1 MTHTYPSINHTPCQ
15 VRQVDFLPPLVPCG
29 RCGQDAG
36 RVDVATRTAIDI
48 DLDHPAV
55 LAVRVGVHYCPPC
68 RHYFRA
74 QPPFLRPDAIYTRR
88 VVRKA
93 VESVYADGLAFRTVG
108 QRLARDFWVQPSEA
122 IIRRWCRAYHT
133 DIALDDAYQ
142 AWIVAEFSG
151 ILCVDELYQH
161 DLALLLAVD
170 PAAPEGDRV
179 VGYQLVRDGVDSAV
193 VEQFLTRL
201 AAAGIQPDE
210 QFLTRLAAAG
220 IQPDEVIT
228 DGSTLYPSV
237 LTAVWPQAAHQLC
250 LFHETR
256 RLTTAAQEVIRQ
268 VRRTLPTPPPA
279 ATYGWGGPLRAQ
291 PPSDNPADLAV
302 QRWQARQ
309 EARRARIAQVQ
320 ALAGQGLSLRA
331 IARQLGLH
339 RRTVRSWLRPAPPVR
354 PAPPAPP
361 APPASDLHIVEPA
374 ASAPTRAYHRR
385 TPALVAQIQQL
396 STQGLSYVE
405 IARHTGVH
413 RVSVSAWLR
422 EQGQEGEHPLP
433 PGPEPV
439 AAVDT
444 LPAPSQDAPRADIPP
459 ASVLPPAPWT
469 SWEEVRQVREAL
481 KEQRGLLL
489 LRPDHLSSRQ
499 QAQVE
504 ALLASPVGP
513 TLTVARDFLTDWYT
527 LFKDERGR
535 KRSVDEAQARY
546 DLWRHDERYEELAP
560 LRRARAQMTSDRFVH
575 LSQFLRHPAWEATNN
590 GAERAGRGFRHGQGP
605 HFNLRS
611 VASIEG
617 ALKVCAY
624 RRKETADTLLPPV
637 ALCRRGRRL
646 DGRIE
651 DRVAA

>member
-1 MTHTYPSINHTPCQ
+1 MTQTYYSLNYTPCQ
-15 VRQVDFLPPLVPCG
+15 IRQVDFLPPLVPCD
-29 RCGQDAG
+29 RCGQDAR

-55 LAVRVGVHYCPPC
+55 LAVRVSVHYCAPC
-68 RHYFRA
+68 HHYFRA
-74 QPPFLRPDAIYTRR
+74 QPPFLRRDAIFTRR

-93 VESVYADGLAFRTVG
+93 IEAVYVDGRAFRTVS

-122 IIRRWCRAYHT
+122 IIRRWCRGYHT
-133 DIALDDAYQ
+133 GIALDDAYQ
-142 AWIVAEFSG
+142 EWIVAEFSG

-179 VGYQLVRDGVDSAV
+179 VGYQLVREGVDSAV
-193 VEQFLTRL
+193 V
-201 AAAGIQPDE
+201 E

-228 DGSTLYPSV
+228 DGSTLYPRV
-237 LTAVWPQAAHQLC
+237 LTDVWPQAAHQLC

-291 PPSDNPADLAV
+291 PPSDDPADPAV

-309 EARRARIAQVQ
+309 EARRAGIAQVQ
-320 ALAGQGLSLRA
+320 ALAAQGLSLRA

-339 RRTVRSWLRPAPPVR
+339 RRTVRSWLRPAPP
-354 PAPPAPP
+354 PTGG
-361 APPASDLHIVEPA
+361 LHIVELA
-374 ASAPTRAYHRR
+374 ASTPTRAYHRR
-385 TPALVAQIQQL
+385 TPALVAQIQHL
-396 STQGLSYVE
+396 AAQGLSCVE
-405 IARHTGVH
+405 IARQTGVH

-422 EQGQEGEHPLP
+422 EQGQAEEHPL
-433 PGPEPV
+433 PEPV
-439 AAVDT
+439 AAADT
-444 LPAPSQDAPRADIPP
+444 LPAPSQAAPRADAPP
-459 ASVLPPAPWT
+459 VLVLPPAPWT

-489 LRPDHLSSRQ
+489 RRPDHLSARQ

-535 KRSVDEAQARY
+535 KRSVDEAQTRY
-546 DLWRHDERYEELAP
+546 TAWRHDARYEEVAP
-560 LRRARAQMTSDRFVH
+560 LRRARAQLTPERFAH

-590 GAERAGRGFRHGQGP
+590 GVERAGRGFRHGQGP

-617 ALKVCAY
+617 ALKVRAY
-624 RRKETADTLLPPV
+624 RRKETADTMPPPV

>member
-1 MTHTYPSINHTPCQ
+1 MIQTHPSLNYTPCQ
-15 VRQVDFLPPLVPCG
+15 IRQVDFLPTLVPCD
-29 RCGQDAG
+29 RCGQDAR

-55 LAVRVGVHYCPPC
+55 LAVRVSVHYCSPC
-68 RHYFRA
+68 HHYVRA
-74 QPPFLRPDAIYTRR
+74 QPPFLRRDAIFTRR

-93 VESVYADGLAFRTVG
+93 IEAVYVDGMAFRTVG

-122 IIRRWCRAYHT
+122 IIRRWCRGYHT
-133 DIALDDAYQ
+133 GITLDDAYQ
-142 AWIVAEFSG
+142 EWIVAEFSG

-170 PAAPEGDRV
+170 PAAPDGDRV
-179 VGYQLVRDGVDSAV
+179 VGYQLVRDGVDAAV
-193 VEQFLTRL
+193 VERFL
-201 AAAGIQPDE
+201 A
-210 QFLTRLAAAG
+210 RLAAAG

-228 DGSTLYPSV
+228 DGSTLYPGV
-237 LTAVWPQAAHQLC
+237 LATVWPRAAHQLC

-268 VRRTLPTPPPA
+268 VRRALPTPPPA
-279 ATYGWGGPLRAQ
+279 ATSGWGGPLRAQ
-291 PPSDNPADLAV
+291 PPSDNPADPAV

-309 EARRARIAQVQ
+309 EAHRAGIAQVQ
-320 ALAGQGLSLRA
+320 ALAGQGLSRRA

-339 RRTVRSWLRPAPPVR
+339 RRTVRSWLRPAPP
-354 PAPPAPP
+354 PAG
-361 APPASDLHIVEPA
+361 DLHIVKPA
-374 ASAPTRAYHRR
+374 ASAPTRPYHRR

-396 STQGLSYVE
+396 SAQGLSYVE

-422 EQGQEGEHPLP
+422 KQGQVGAHPLP
-433 PGPEPV
+433 KPV
-439 AAVDT
+439 AAMDT
-444 LPAPSQDAPRADIPP
+444 LPAPRQDVPRADAPPIP
-459 ASVLPPAPWT
+459 VLPPAPWT

-489 LRPDHLSSRQ
+489 RRPDHLSVRQ

-513 TLTVARDFLTDWYT
+513 TLTVAREFLTDWYT

-535 KRSVDEAQARY
+535 KRSVDAAQACY
-546 DLWRHDERYEELAP
+546 MAWCQDERYEEVAP
-560 LRRARAQMTSDRFVH
+560 LRRARAQITPDRFAH
-575 LSQFLRHPAWEATNN
+575 LSQFLRDPAWEATNN
-590 GAERAGRGFRHGQGP
+590 GAERAGRGFRHRQGP

-617 ALKVCAY
+617 ALKVRAY
-624 RRKETADTLLPPV
+624 RRKETANTMSPSV

-646 DGRIE
+646 NGRIE

>member
-1 MTHTYPSINHTPCQ
+1 MTQTYPSINDTPCQ
-15 VRQVDFLPPLVPCG
+15 IRQVDFLPPLVPCD

-179 VGYQLVRDGVDSAV
+179 VGYQLGRDSVDAAV

-201 AAAGIQPDE
+201 AAV
-210 QFLTRLAAAG
+210 G

-291 PPSDNPADLAV
+291 PPSDNPADPAV

-309 EARRARIAQVQ
+309 EARRAGIAQVQ
-320 ALAGQGLSLRA
+320 ALAAQGLSLRA
-331 IARQLGLH
+331 IARQRGLH
-339 RRTVRSWLRPAPPVR
+339 RRTVRSWLRPAPP
-354 PAPPAPP
+354 PAG
-361 APPASDLHIVEPA
+361 DLHLVEPA
-374 ASAPTRAYHRR
+374 ASAPTRPYHRR

-396 STQGLSYVE
+396 SAQGLSYVE

-422 EQGQEGEHPLP
+422 EQGQEGAGPGGSRARREQGQEGEHPL
-433 PGPEPV
+433 PEPV

-444 LPAPSQDAPRADIPP
+444 LPAPRQDASRADIPS
-459 ASVLPPAPWT
+459 ASVVPPAPWT
-469 SWEEVRQVREAL
+469 SWEEVRQVREAI

-489 LRPDHLSSRQ
+489 RRPDHLSARQ

-504 ALLASPVGP
+504 ALLARPVGP
-513 TLTVARDFLTDWYT
+513 TLTVAHAFLTDWYT

-546 DLWRHDERYEELAP
+546 AAWRHDERDEEVAP
-560 LRRARAQMTSDRFVH
+560 LRRARA
-575 LSQFLRHPAWEATNN
+575 
-590 GAERAGRGFRHGQGP
+590 RAR
-605 HFNLRS
+605 
-611 VASIEG
+611 A
-617 ALKVCAY
+617 
-624 RRKETADTLLPPV
+624 
-637 ALCRRGRRL
+637 
-646 DGRIE
+646 
-651 DRVAA
+651 

>member
-1 MTHTYPSINHTPCQ
+1 MTQTYHSINYTPCQ
-15 VRQVDFLPPLVPCG
+15 IRQVDFLPPLVPCD

-74 QPPFLRPDAIYTRR
+74 QPPFLRRDAIFTRR

-93 VESVYADGLAFRTVG
+93 IEAVYIDGMAFRTVG

-122 IIRRWCRAYHT
+122 IIRRWCRAYHDGIT
-133 DIALDDAYQ
+133 LDDAYQ
-142 AWIVAEFSG
+142 EWIVAEFSG

-170 PAAPEGDRV
+170 PAAPDGDRV
-179 VGYQLVRDGVDSAV
+179 VGYQLVHDGVDAAAV
-193 VEQFLTRL
+193 ECFLARL
-201 AAAGIQPDE
+201 AAS
-210 QFLTRLAAAG
+210 G

-228 DGSTLYPSV
+228 DGSTLYPRV
-237 LTAVWPQAAHQLC
+237 LAAVWPQAAHQLC

-256 RLTTAAQEVIRQ
+256 RLTTAVQEVIRQ
-268 VRRTLPTPPPA
+268 VRRALPTPPPP

-291 PPSDNPADLAV
+291 PPSDDPADPAV

-309 EARRARIAQVQ
+309 EARRAGIAQVQ
-320 ALAGQGLSLRA
+320 SLAAQGLSLRA

-339 RRTVRSWLRPAPPVR
+339 RRTVRSWLRPVP
-354 PAPPAPP
+354 PPAG
-361 APPASDLHIVEPA
+361 DLHLHIVELA
-374 ASAPTRAYHRR
+374 ASTPTRAYHRR
-385 TPALVAQIQQL
+385 TPALVAQIQHL
-396 STQGLSYVE
+396 AAQGLSYVE
-405 IARHTGVH
+405 IARQTGVH

-422 EQGQEGEHPLP
+422 EQGQEEEHPF
-433 PGPEPV
+433 PEPV
-439 AAVDT
+439 AAADT
-444 LPAPSQDAPRADIPP
+444 LPAPSQAAPRADAPP
-459 ASVLPPAPWT
+459 VPMVPPAPWT
-469 SWEEVRQVREAL
+469 SWEEVRQVRAAL

-489 LRPDHLSSRQ
+489 RRPDHLSARQ

-513 TLTVARDFLTDWYT
+513 TLTVAREFLTDWYT
-527 LFKDERGR
+527 FFKDERGR

-546 DLWRHDERYEELAP
+546 TAWRHDERDEEVAP
-560 LRRARAQMTSDRFVH
+560 LRRARAQITPERFAH

-590 GAERAGRGFRHGQGP
+590 GVERAGRGFRHRQGP

-617 ALKVCAY
+617 ALKVRAY

-651 DRVAA
+651 DRVVA

>member
-1 MTHTYPSINHTPCQ
+1 M
-15 VRQVDFLPPLVPCG
+15 
-29 RCGQDAG
+29 
-36 RVDVATRTAIDI
+36 
-48 DLDHPAV
+48 
-55 LAVRVGVHYCPPC
+55 
-68 RHYFRA
+68 RA

-93 VESVYADGLAFRTVG
+93 IEAVYVDGLAFRAVG
-108 QRLARDFWVQPSEA
+108 QRRARDFWVQPSEA
-122 IIRRWCRAYHT
+122 TIRRWCRAYHT
-133 DIALDDAYQ
+133 GIALDEAYQ

-170 PAAPEGDRV
+170 PAASEGDRV
-179 VGYQLVRDGVDSAV
+179 VGYQLVRDDVDSAV
-193 VEQFLTRL
+193 VEH
-201 AAAGIQPDE
+201 
-210 QFLTRLAAAG
+210 FLTRLAAAG
-220 IQPDEVIT
+220 IQPDEVIS
-228 DGSTLYPSV
+228 DGSTLYPRV
-237 LTAVWPQAAHQLC
+237 LAAVWPQAAHQLR

-256 RLTTAAQEVIRQ
+256 RLTTAAHEVIRQ
-268 VRRTLPTPPPA
+268 VRRALPVSPPPA
-279 ATYGWGGPLRAQ
+279 ASGWRGPVGAQ
-291 PPSDNPADLAV
+291 PPSDDPADPAV

-309 EARRARIAQVQ
+309 EARRAGIAQVQ
-320 ALAGQGLSLRA
+320 TLAAQGLSRRA
-331 IARQLGLH
+331 IARQRGLH
-339 RRTVRSWLRPAPPVR
+339 RRTVRSWLRPAPP
-354 PAPPAPP
+354 PAG
-361 APPASDLHIVEPA
+361 DLHIVEPA
-374 ASAPTRAYHRR
+374 ASSPTRPYHRR

-396 STQGLSYVE
+396 SAQGLSYVA

-433 PGPEPV
+433 EPV
-439 AAVDT
+439 AAADT
-444 LPAPSQDAPRADIPP
+444 LPAPRQDAPQADIPP
-459 ASVLPPAPWT
+459 ASVAPPAPWT

-489 LRPDHLSSRQ
+489 RRPDHLSSRQ

-535 KRSVDEAQARY
+535 KRSVDEAQTRY
-546 DLWRHDERYEELAP
+546 TAWRHDERYAEVAP
-560 LRRARAQMTSDRFVH
+560 LRRARAQITPERFAH

-617 ALKVCAY
+617 ALKVRAY
-624 RRKETADTLLPPV
+624 RRKETADIALPPPV

-651 DRVAA
+651 DRMAA

>member
-1 MTHTYPSINHTPCQ
+1 MTQTYPSLNYTSCRI
-15 VRQVDFLPPLVPCG
+15 RQVDFLPPLVPCD
-29 RCGQDAG
+29 RCDQDVS

-48 DLDHPAV
+48 DLEYPAV
-55 LAVRVGVHYCPPC
+55 LAVRVGVHYCPAC

-93 VESVYADGLAFRTVG
+93 VESVYVDGLAFRTVG
-108 QRLARDFWVQPSEA
+108 ERLARDFWVQPSEA

-133 DIALDDAYQ
+133 GIALDDAYQ

-170 PAAPEGDRV
+170 PAAPEGDRI
-179 VGYQLVRDGVDSAV
+179 VGYQLVRDGVDSAM
-193 VEQFLTRL
+193 VERFL
-201 AAAGIQPDE
+201 A
-210 QFLTRLAAAG
+210 RLAAAG

-228 DGSTLYPSV
+228 DGSALYPRV
-237 LTAVWPQAAHQLC
+237 LAEVWPQAAHQLC

-279 ATYGWGGPLRAQ
+279 ATYGWGGPLRVH
-291 PPSDNPADLAV
+291 PPSDDPADPAV

-309 EARRARIAQVQ
+309 EARRAGIAQVQ
-320 ALAGQGLSLRA
+320 ALAHQGLSLRA
-331 IARQLGLH
+331 IARHTGLH
-339 RRTVRSWLRPAPPVR
+339 RRTVRSWLRPAPP
-354 PAPPAPP
+354 PTGG
-361 APPASDLHIVEPA
+361 LHIVAPA
-374 ASAPTRAYHRR
+374 ASSPTRAYHRR
-385 TPALVAQIQQL
+385 TPARIAQIQHL
-396 STQGLSYVE
+396 AAQGLSYVE
-405 IARHTGVH
+405 IARQTGVH

-422 EQGQEGEHPLP
+422 EQDQTGGLP
-433 PGPEPV
+433 Q
-439 AAVDT
+439 
-444 LPAPSQDAPRADIPP
+444 PAPVVSADTQPAATPVVATRDAPP
-459 ASVLPPAPWT
+459 ALVPPPAPWT

-489 LRPDHLSSRQ
+489 RRPARLNTRQ

-535 KRSVDEAQARY
+535 KRSGDEAQARY
-546 DLWRHDERYEELAP
+546 TAWRQDERYEEMAP
-560 LRRARAQMTSDRFVH
+560 LRRARAQITPDRFAH
-575 LSQFLRHPAWEATNN
+575 LRQFLRHPAWEATNN

-611 VASIEG
+611 VVSIEG
-617 ALKVCAY
+617 ALKVRAY
-624 RRKETADTLLPPV
+624 RRKETADIAMPPLL

-646 DGRIE
+646 DGRTE
-651 DRVAA
+651 ERMAA

>member
-1 MTHTYPSINHTPCQ
+1 MTQTYPSINYTPCQ
-15 VRQVDFLPPLVPCG
+15 IRQVDFLPPLVPCD

-179 VGYQLVRDGVDSAV
+179 VGYQLGRDSVDAAV

-201 AAAGIQPDE
+201 AAV
-210 QFLTRLAAAG
+210 G

-291 PPSDNPADLAV
+291 PPSDNPADPAV

-309 EARRARIAQVQ
+309 EARRAGIAQVQ
-320 ALAGQGLSLRA
+320 ALAAQGLSLRA
-331 IARQLGLH
+331 IARQRGLH
-339 RRTVRSWLRPAPPVR
+339 RRTVRSWLRPAPP
-354 PAPPAPP
+354 PAG
-361 APPASDLHIVEPA
+361 DLHLVEPA
-374 ASAPTRAYHRR
+374 ASAPTRPYHRR

-396 STQGLSYVE
+396 SAQGLSYVE

-422 EQGQEGEHPLP
+422 EQGQEGAGPEGSRARRESTLSLNRSLRWTPCPPRARTP
-433 PGPEPV
+433 PG
-439 AAVDT
+439 
-444 LPAPSQDAPRADIPP
+444 L
-459 ASVLPPAPWT
+459 T
-469 SWEEVRQVREAL
+469 S
-481 KEQRGLLL
+481 
-489 LRPDHLSSRQ
+489 LRPRWCR
-499 QAQVE
+499 
-504 ALLASPVGP
+504 PRPG
-513 TLTVARDFLTDWYT
+513 
-527 LFKDERGR
+527 
-535 KRSVDEAQARY
+535 
-546 DLWRHDERYEELAP
+546 
-560 LRRARAQMTSDRFVH
+560 
-575 LSQFLRHPAWEATNN
+575 
-590 GAERAGRGFRHGQGP
+590 RAGRRYARSGKRSRSSAACCCGGRTTSAHG
-605 HFNLRS
+605 S
-611 VASIEG
+611 
-617 ALKVCAY
+617 
-624 RRKETADTLLPPV
+624 RR
-637 ALCRRGRRL
+637 R
-646 DGRIE
+646 
-651 DRVAA
+651 

>member
-1 MTHTYPSINHTPCQ
+1 MTQTYPSLNYTPCQ
-15 VRQVDFLPPLVPCG
+15 IREVDFLPPLVPCD
-29 RCGQDAG
+29 RCGQNAR

-55 LAVRVGVHYCPPC
+55 LAVRVSVHHCSPC
-68 RHYFRA
+68 HHYFRA

-93 VESVYADGLAFRTVG
+93 VESVYIDGLAFRTVG

-133 DIALDDAYQ
+133 GITLDDAYQ
-142 AWIVAEFSG
+142 EWIVAEFSG

-161 DLALLLAVD
+161 DVALLLAVD

-179 VGYQLVRDGVDSAV
+179 VGYQLVRDDVDSAV
-193 VEQFLTRL
+193 VR
-201 AAAGIQPDE
+201 

-228 DGSTLYPSV
+228 DGSALYPRV
-237 LTAVWPQAAHQLC
+237 LAAVWPQAAHQLC

-256 RLTTAAQEVIRQ
+256 RLTTAAHEAIRQ
-268 VRRTLPTPPPA
+268 VRRALPVPPPPA
-279 ATYGWGGPLRAQ
+279 ASGWRGPVGVQ
-291 PPSDNPADLAV
+291 PPSDDPADPAV

-309 EARRARIAQVQ
+309 EARRTGLAQVQ
-320 ALAGQGLSLRA
+320 TLARQGLSQRA

-339 RRTVRSWLRPAPPVR
+339 RRTVRSWLRHVPSPAR
-354 PAPPAPP
+354 GLRAGA
-361 APPASDLHIVEPA
+361 AA
-374 ASAPTRAYHRR
+374 ASPSRRPRHRR
-385 TPALVAQIQQL
+385 TPALVAQIRQL
-396 STQGLSYVE
+396 AAEGLSYVD
-405 IARHTGVH
+405 IARQTGVH

-422 EQGQEGEHPLP
+422 EPDQTGEALLP
-433 PGPEPV
+433 DPIV
-439 AAVDT
+439 SADT
-444 LPAPSQDAPRADIPP
+444 LPAATPGVPGGDAPP
-459 ASVLPPAPWT
+459 ALVAPPAPWV

-489 LRPDHLSSRQ
+489 RRPAHLSARQ

-546 DLWRHDERYEELAP
+546 VAWRHDERYEEMAP
-560 LRRARAQMTSDRFVH
+560 LRRARAQITPERFAH

-611 VASIEG
+611 IVSIEG
-617 ALKVCAY
+617 ALKVRAY
-624 RRKETADTLLPPV
+624 RQKETANITMPPLV

>member
-1 MTHTYPSINHTPCQ
+1 MIQTNPSLNCTPCQ
-15 VRQVDFLPPLVPCG
+15 IRQVDFLPALVPCD
-29 RCGQDAG
+29 RCGQDVG

-48 DLDHPAV
+48 DLEHPAL
-55 LAVRVGVHYCPPC
+55 LAVRVSVHYCSAC
-68 RHYFRA
+68 HHYFRA

-93 VESVYADGLAFRTVG
+93 VESVYVDGLAFRTVG

-122 IIRRWCRAYHT
+122 IIRRWCRAYHAG
-133 DIALDDAYQ
+133 ISLDDAYQ

-170 PAAPEGDRV
+170 PAAPEGDRI

-210 QFLTRLAAAG
+210 
-220 IQPDEVIT
+220 VIT
-228 DGSTLYPSV
+228 DGSTLYPRV
-237 LTAVWPQAAHQLC
+237 LADVWPQAAHQLC

-268 VRRTLPTPPPA
+268 VRRALPTPPPA
-279 ATYGWGGPLRAQ
+279 ATYGWGGPLRTQ
-291 PPSDNPADLAV
+291 PPSDDPADPAV

-309 EARRARIAQVQ
+309 DARRAGIAQVQ
-320 ALAGQGLSLRA
+320 TLARQGLSLRA
-331 IARQLGLH
+331 LARQTGLH
-339 RRTVRSWLRPAPPVR
+339 RRTIRSWLRPAPP
-354 PAPPAPP
+354 PTG
-361 APPASDLHIVEPA
+361 SLHIVAPA
-374 ASAPTRAYHRR
+374 ASSPTRAYHRR

-396 STQGLSYVE
+396 AAQGLSYVE
-405 IARHTGVH
+405 IARQTGVH

-422 EQGQEGEHPLP
+422 EQDQTGDLP
-433 PGPEPV
+433 QPDPVVSADTRPAATQGVPGG
-439 AAVDT
+439 
-444 LPAPSQDAPRADIPP
+444 DAPLALL
-459 ASVLPPAPWT
+459 APPAPWT

-489 LRPDHLSSRQ
+489 RRPAHLSTRQ
-499 QAQVE
+499 QVQVE

-513 TLTVARDFLTDWYT
+513 TLSVARDFLTDWYT
-527 LFKDERGR
+527 LFKDERGQ

-546 DLWRHDERYEELAP
+546 AAWRQDERYEELAP
-560 LRRARAQMTSDRFVH
+560 LRRARAQMTPERFAH

-590 GAERAGRGFRHGQGP
+590 GVERAGRGFRHGQGP

-611 VASIEG
+611 VVSIDG
-617 ALKVCAY
+617 ALKVRAY
-624 RRKETADTLLPPV
+624 RRKETAAIALPPPV
-637 ALCRRGRRL
+637 ARCRCGRRL
-646 DGRIE
+646 DRRTE

>member
-1 MTHTYPSINHTPCQ
+1 
-15 VRQVDFLPPLVPCG
+15 V
-29 RCGQDAG
+29 
-36 RVDVATRTAIDI
+36 
-48 DLDHPAV
+48 
-55 LAVRVGVHYCPPC
+55 
-68 RHYFRA
+68 RA

-93 VESVYADGLAFRTVG
+93 IEAVYVDGLAFRAVG
-108 QRLARDFWVQPSEA
+108 QRRARDFWVQPSEA
-122 IIRRWCRAYHT
+122 TIRRWCRAYHT
-133 DIALDDAYQ
+133 GIALDEAYQ

-170 PAAPEGDRV
+170 PAASEGDRV
-179 VGYQLVRDGVDSAV
+179 VGYQLVRDDVDSAV
-193 VEQFLTRL
+193 VEH
-201 AAAGIQPDE
+201 
-210 QFLTRLAAAG
+210 FLTRLAAAG
-220 IQPDEVIT
+220 IQPDEVIS
-228 DGSTLYPSV
+228 DGSTLYPRV
-237 LTAVWPQAAHQLC
+237 LAAVWPQAAHQLR

-256 RLTTAAQEVIRQ
+256 RLTTAAHEVIRQ
-268 VRRTLPTPPPA
+268 VRRALPVSPPPA
-279 ATYGWGGPLRAQ
+279 ASGWRGPVGAQ
-291 PPSDNPADLAV
+291 PPSDDPADPAV

-309 EARRARIAQVQ
+309 EARRAGIAQVQ
-320 ALAGQGLSLRA
+320 TLAAQGLSRRA
-331 IARQLGLH
+331 IARQRGLH
-339 RRTVRSWLRPAPPVR
+339 RRTVRSWLRPAPP
-354 PAPPAPP
+354 PAG
-361 APPASDLHIVEPA
+361 DLHIVEPA
-374 ASAPTRAYHRR
+374 ASSPTRPYHRR

-396 STQGLSYVE
+396 SAQGLSYVA

-433 PGPEPV
+433 EPV
-439 AAVDT
+439 AAADT
-444 LPAPSQDAPRADIPP
+444 LPAPRQDAPQADIPP
-459 ASVLPPAPWT
+459 ASVAPPAPWT

-489 LRPDHLSSRQ
+489 RRPDHLSSRQ

-535 KRSVDEAQARY
+535 KRSVDEAQTRY
-546 DLWRHDERYEELAP
+546 TAWRHDERYAEVAP
-560 LRRARAQMTSDRFVH
+560 LRRARAQITPERFAH

-617 ALKVCAY
+617 ALKVRAY
-624 RRKETADTLLPPV
+624 RRKETADIALPPPV

-651 DRVAA
+651 DRMAA

>member
-1 MTHTYPSINHTPCQ
+1 MTHTYPSINYTPCQ
-15 VRQVDFLPPLVPCG
+15 IRQVDFLPPLVPCD
-29 RCGQDAG
+29 RCGQDVS

-48 DLDHPAV
+48 DLEHPAL
-55 LAVRVGVHYCPPC
+55 LAVRVSVHYCPVC
-68 RHYFRA
+68 HHYFRA

-93 VESVYADGLAFRTVG
+93 VESVYVDGLAFRTVG

-122 IIRRWCRAYHT
+122 IIRRWCRVYHT
-133 DIALDDAYQ
+133 GITLDDAYQ

-193 VEQFLTRL
+193 VEQFL
-201 AAAGIQPDE
+201 A
-210 QFLTRLAAAG
+210 RLAAAG

-228 DGSTLYPSV
+228 DGSTLYPRV
-237 LTAVWPQAAHQLC
+237 LAEVWPRAAHQLC

-291 PPSDNPADLAV
+291 PPSDDPADPAV

-309 EARRARIAQVQ
+309 EARRAGIAQVQ
-320 ALAGQGLSLRA
+320 ALARQGLSLRA
-331 IARQLGLH
+331 IARQLGIH
-339 RRTVRSWLRPAPPVR
+339 RRTVRSWLHPAPP
-354 PAPPAPP
+354 P
-361 APPASDLHIVEPA
+361 DGGLHIVAPA
-374 ASAPTRAYHRR
+374 ASSPTRAYHRR
-385 TPALVAQIQQL
+385 TPARVAQIQHL
-396 STQGLSYVE
+396 AAQGLSYVE
-405 IARHTGVH
+405 IARQTGVH

-422 EQGQEGEHPLP
+422 ELDQAGETLP
-433 PGPEPV
+433 SDPV
-439 AAVDT
+439 VSADT
-444 LPAPSQDAPRADIPP
+444 LSATTQGVPGGDA
-459 ASVLPPAPWT
+459 PPAPWT

-489 LRPDHLSSRQ
+489 RRPDHLSARQ

-513 TLTVARDFLTDWYT
+513 TLSVARDFLTAWYT

-535 KRSVDEAQARY
+535 KRSLDEAQARY
-546 DLWRHDERYEELAP
+546 DLWRQDERYASLAP
-560 LRRARAQMTSDRFVH
+560 LRRALTQITPERFAH

-590 GAERAGRGFRHGQGP
+590 GAERAGRGFRHRQGP

-611 VASIEG
+611 VVSIDG
-617 ALKVCAY
+617 ALKVRAY
-624 RRKETADTLLPPV
+624 RRKETADIAMPPPV
-637 ALCRRGRRL
+637 ARCRRGRRL
-646 DGRIE
+646 DGRTE
-651 DRVAA
+651 ERLAA